1 MMKVILLFTLLVLI
15 PFVYTASASEI
26 ISFSLDKYSVKQGE
40 IAELIGKI
48 QQNNAG
54 KPVGVEIKDADGDII
69 LIRTVT
75 ADSSGNFS
83 LEFKVPTSAAVGTL
97 SIIAIVEIDGLAY
110 SESGSASVKK
120 ATTSSAPVVK
130 EEPIPEPVDAP
141 KPEVV
146 AEPKVVTEPETK
158 ERLSFVDETKDPSDY
173 VKRYLNEETYKDWFH
188 ENFPDYTI
196 YEGIGIT
203 QEEYR
208 TIVNELTVPVSE
220 PEPQSQPEPVIEETI
235 VAEPEPEPEPTPTQ
249 ESSGGGCLIA
259 TAAFGSEMAP
269 QVQFLREL
277 RDNTVMSTQSG
288 TAFMT
293 GFNQFYYSFSPQ
305 IADYERE
312 NPVFKEAVKVTLTP
326 LLTSLTLLN
335 YVEIDSE
342 EEMLGYGIGI
352 ILLNVGMYFVAP
364 AVLII
369 ALKNRL
375 KN

>member
-1 MMKVILLFTLLVLI
+1 MKIIALFVLLVLI
-15 PFVYTASASEI
+15 PFVYAASASGI
-26 ISFSLDKYSVKQGE
+26 ISFNLDKYSVEQGE
-40 IAELIGKI
+40 IVTLTGQV

-54 KPVGVEIKDADGDII
+54 KPVGIEIKDADGDII

-83 LEFKVPTSAAVGTL
+83 LQFKVPTSAAVGTL

-141 KPEVV
+141 EPEVV
-146 AEPKVVTEPETK
+146 AEPKVAAEPETK

-235 VAEPEPEPEPTPTQ
+235 VAEPEPEPTTTQ
-249 ESSGGGCLIA
+249 SSKGGGCLIA

-277 RDNTVMSTQSG
+277 RDNTVLQTTSG
-288 TAFMT
+288 TTFMN

-312 NPVFKEAVKVTLTP
+312 NPVFKEAVKVSLTP

-335 YVEIDSE
+335 YVDVDTEV
-342 EEMLGYGIGI
+342 EMLGYGIGI
-352 ILLNVGMYFVAP
+352 ILLNIGMYFVAP
-364 AVLII
+364 AILVISI
-369 ALKNRL
+369 KNKLK
-375 KN
+375 K